1 MRCHCPATTGTAGDG
16 QVQPAAAMAPMEL
29 PAWLPRR
36 PAAWTECRVF
46 ATAGSAE
53 KCAAC
58 EGLGAER
65 CINYRVGDFVA
76 VVREQTAGRGVDV
89 VLDMVGGA
97 YFARN
102 LDALATEG
110 RLVEIATLQG
120 AKAELNIQT
129 IMQRRLTIT
138 GSTLRARPIA
148 DKGVIAAAVH
158 RHVWP
163 LLESGAVKP
172 IIHATFPL
180 REAAQAHRVMESS
193 AHIGKLV
200 LIT

>member
-1 MRCHCPATTGTAGDG
+1 LTVWTNVFERGRLQAGESILVHGGSSGIGTAAIQLARAFG
-16 QVQPAAAMAPMEL
+16 A
-29 PAWLPRR
+29 
-36 PAAWTECRVF
+36 RVF
-46 ATAGSAE
+46 ATAGSAD

-58 EGLGAER
+58 ERLGAAR
-65 CINYRVGDFVA
+65 CINYRDADFLA

-102 LDALATEG
+102 VDVLATEG

-129 IMQRRLTIT
+129 IMQKRLTIT

-148 DKGVIAAAVH
+148 DKGAIAEAVH

-163 LLESGAVKP
+163 LIESGSVKP
-172 IIHATFPL
+172 IVYATFPL
-180 REAAQAHRVMESS
+180 RDASAAHRVMESS
-193 AHIGKLV
+193 THIGKLV

>member
-1 MRCHCPATTGTAGDG
+1 M
-16 QVQPAAAMAPMEL
+16 
-29 PAWLPRR
+29 
-36 PAAWTECRVF
+36 
-46 ATAGSAE
+46 
-53 KCAAC
+53 
-58 EGLGAER
+58 
-65 CINYRVGDFVA
+65 A
-76 VVREQTAGRGVDV
+76 VVRELTAGRGVDV

-102 LDALATEG
+102 VDVLAPEG

-148 DKGVIAAAVH
+148 DKGAIAASVH

-163 LLESGAVKP
+163 LIESGAVRP
-172 IIHATFPL
+172 IVYARFPL
-180 REAAQAHRVMESS
+180 RDAAEAHRVMESS
-193 AHIGKLV
+193 VHIGKLV
-200 LIT
+200 LVIT